1 MGHHAGA
8 EREAAASFHPK
19 PFGAGESTS
28 AGGGPLPLG
37 KKRFGL

>member
-8 EREAAASFHPK
+8 EREASAGFHPK
-19 PFGAGESTS
+19 PLRAGKSTS

-37 KKRFGL
+37 KKGPGL